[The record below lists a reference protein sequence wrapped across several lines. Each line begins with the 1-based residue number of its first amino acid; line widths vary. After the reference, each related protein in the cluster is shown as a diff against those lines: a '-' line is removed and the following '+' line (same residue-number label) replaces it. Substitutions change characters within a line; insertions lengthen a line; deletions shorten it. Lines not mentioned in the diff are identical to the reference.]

1 VAKREYIERSKLS
14 KRVSATRTLTD
25 LVATLMAYIDQP
37 CTEAGVCCAKAK
49 CVSRPYPLGPT
60 VTSEGTNFSVFS
72 ANAKRMELVFFDHAN
87 SPYPSKVVSFDPVL
101 HRTSHYWHIFVPGI
115 KPGQLYGYRADG
127 PDDPS
132 NGHRFDPHKV
142 LIDPYGKSVSL
153 CSNYSRAA
161 ASRSGD
167 NAGESM
173 KSVVADLS
181 VFDWEDDTPLNRSYR
196 KTVIYEMHVAG
207 FTSSPTSG
215 VTSVNRGKY
224 LGVVE
229 KIPYL
234 QALGI
239 TAVELLPVFQFD
251 IQDAPAGLSN
261 YWGYSP
267 VSLFAPHL
275 AYSSSDDPLSCL
287 DEFRTMVKE
296 LHRAGIEVILDVVYN
311 HTSEGDERGPTLCF
325 RGLENSYYYILNK
338 DKATYANYAGSG
350 NTLKANHSI
359 VKRLILDSL
368 RYWVSEMHVDG
379 FRFDLASTFSR
390 SQSGEPM
397 IDAPILSEIDS
408 DPVLAGTKL
417 IAEAWDEGGL
427 YQVGS
432 FAQDKW
438 KEWNGQFRDDIR
450 GFIKGDKKTVRRL
463 KERITGSFDLYREGS
478 RPATQSINFVTC
490 HDGFTL
496 NDLISYDFKHNEA
509 NHELNNDGS
518 SSNLSWN
525 CGIEGP
531 TRSEDIV
538 RLRIQ
543 QIKNFFVLTL
553 LAVGTPML
561 LMGDEVRRTQKG
573 NNNAYCQNNEVSWF
587 DWDLCITGKD
597 IIRFVQC
604 MIRVRL
610 DFEKGSEGHISL
622 EDYLSGA
629 HIEWHGIE
637 LGKPDWSDESHSL
650 AFAIRSSSSSQVRY
664 IAINSYWKP
673 LQFELPPVTCG
684 PASGWLRLIDTS
696 LPSPYDIVEET
707 MALPVNGPKYL
718 VNPRSIVVLHYD
730 YAESPKSQK

>member
-1 VAKREYIERSKLS
+1 VRQKREYIERSKLF
-14 KRVSATRTLTD
+14 KRVRAARTLTD
-25 LVATLMAYIDQP
+25 FVATLMAYIAQSS
-37 CTEAGVCCAKAK
+37 TEAGVCGAKTI
-49 CVSRPYPLGPT
+49 CVSHPYPLGPT
-60 VTSEGTNFSVFS
+60 VTPEGTNFSVFS
-72 ANAKRMELVFFDHAN
+72 ANSKRIELVFFDHAN
-87 SPYPSKVVSFDPVL
+87 SPHPSKVVSFDPVL
-101 HRTSHYWHIFVPGI
+101 HRTSHYWHIFVPGT

-153 CSNYSRAA
+153 CSNYSRAS
-161 ASRSGD
+161 ASRPGD
-167 NAGESM
+167 NAAESM

-181 VFDWEDDTPLNRSYR
+181 VFDWEGDTPLTRSYR
-196 KTVIYEMHVAG
+196 KTVIYEMHVPG

-215 VTSVNRGKY
+215 VTSINRGKY

-275 AYSSSDDPLSCL
+275 AYGSSDDPLACL

-338 DKATYANYAGSG
+338 DRATYANYAGSG

-379 FRFDLASTFSR
+379 FRFDRASIFSR
-390 SQSGEPM
+390 NQLGEPM

-450 GFIKGDKKTVRRL
+450 GFIKGDMKTVRKL

-478 RPATQSINFVTC
+478 RPRHKASI
-490 HDGFTL
+490 L
-496 NDLISYDFKHNEA
+496 
-509 NHELNNDGS
+509 
-518 SSNLSWN
+518 
-525 CGIEGP
+525 
-531 TRSEDIV
+531 
-538 RLRIQ
+538 
-543 QIKNFFVLTL
+543 
-553 LAVGTPML
+553 
-561 LMGDEVRRTQKG
+561 
-573 NNNAYCQNNEVSWF
+573 
-587 DWDLCITGKD
+587 
-597 IIRFVQC
+597 
-604 MIRVRL
+604 
-610 DFEKGSEGHISL
+610 
-622 EDYLSGA
+622 
-629 HIEWHGIE
+629 
-637 LGKPDWSDESHSL
+637 
-650 AFAIRSSSSSQVRY
+650 
-664 IAINSYWKP
+664 
-673 LQFELPPVTCG
+673 
-684 PASGWLRLIDTS
+684 
-696 LPSPYDIVEET
+696 
-707 MALPVNGPKYL
+707 LPVMMASL
-718 VNPRSIVVLHYD
+718 STI
-730 YAESPKSQK
+730 